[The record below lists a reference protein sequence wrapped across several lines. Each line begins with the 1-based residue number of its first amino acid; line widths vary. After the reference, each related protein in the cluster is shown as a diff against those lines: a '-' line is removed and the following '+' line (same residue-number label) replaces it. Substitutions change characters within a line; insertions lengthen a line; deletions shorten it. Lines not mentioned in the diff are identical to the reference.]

1 MITIAENAGFCF
13 GVRRATD
20 TLEALIKEK
29 AKEDLLCTLG
39 RLIHNEQYCEYLTQN
54 GVLELSEGDIEAVI
68 EKARGGTSVTIVIR
82 THGVEKRLQELLENS
97 ARELPNLKI
106 VDCTCPYVK
115 KIHRIADESS
125 STQSPFYLIGKEDH
139 PEVRSIMSYVKG
151 EGKCFLNAQELE
163 NYLNSLENYDFQ
175 VNLVAQTTQKLT
187 EWKKCQKILKK
198 FFTNCKIFDTIC
210 IVTEKRQAE
219 AQRLSQECDAMLIIG
234 GKESSNTQ
242 KLYQVC
248 KSNCEKS
255 FWIQSA
261 KDLDLV
267 DFGNA
272 KKIGITAGA
281 STPDGIIQEV
291 KRTMSNIMEE
301 SFAELFAKECEE
313 NASKAKV
320 YKGRT
325 VTGIVMAISEKDI
338 ELDLGAKL
346 TGVITR
352 DQITD
357 SNDAKLADM
366 FKIGDSVDAFV
377 IDVSDRDGIAIL
389 SKKKVDAD
397 KSWKKM
403 AEYRDSAEI
412 VTAKITEATKGGLVA
427 DIEGARVFIPMSMI
441 GVAKGEAID
450 GFVGTTQEVVVTEVK
465 ENPKK
470 VVASMKKVLDAK
482 KNEAKEALWA
492 SLEEGMV
499 FEGPVKSVVQFGV
512 FVDLG
517 GADGLVHRSEL
528 SWKKFKNPSDIVK
541 AGDVLK
547 VYVKSFDKETGK
559 ISLGCKTEED
569 NPWNIFKS
577 QYAVDD
583 VCEVKVVGLTTFGA
597 FAEIIPGVDGLIH
610 ISQIADQKIEKIEDV
625 IKVGDVVNAKIV
637 AIDDEKNKVSLSVR
651 ALLSKAEANEE
662 ELVEE
667 EPVPEVDDEN
677 PADAE

>member
-1 MITIAENAGFCF
+1 MITVAENAGFCF

-20 TLEALIKEK
+20 TLEALIEK
-29 AKEDLLCTLG
+29 KSKGDLLCTLG
-39 RLIHNEQYCEYLTQN
+39 RLIHNEQYCQYLAEN
-54 GVLELSEGDIEAVI
+54 GVLELGENDLEGVI
-68 EKARGGTSVTIVIR
+68 DKARQGTCVTIVIR
-82 THGVEKRLQELLENS
+82 THGVEKRLQDLLDNS
-97 ARELPNLKI
+97 AKELPNLKI

-115 KIHRIADESS
+115 KIHKIANENSSESE
-125 STQSPFYLIGKEDH
+125 PFYLIGKEDH

-151 EGKCFLNAQELE
+151 QGKCFVNAQELE
-163 NYLNSLENYDFQ
+163 SYLASLESYDFQ

-219 AQRLSQECDAMLIIG
+219 AEILSQECDAMLIIG

-248 KSNCEKS
+248 KSNCENS

-291 KRTMSNIMEE
+291 KRTMSNIVEE

-338 ELDLGAKL
+338 ELDLGAKM

-357 SNDAKLADM
+357 SNDVKLAEM

-403 AEYRDSAEI
+403 TEYRDSQE
-412 VTAKITEATKGGLVA
+412 VVSAKVIEATKGGLVVEIDGVRA
-427 DIEGARVFIPMSMI
+427 FVPMSMI
-441 GVAKGEAID
+441 GTAKGEAID
-450 GFVGTTQEVVVTEVK
+450 SFVGTTQDVVVTEVK
-465 ENPKK
+465 DSPRK
-470 VVASMKKVLDAK
+470 VVASMRKVVEAK
-482 KNEAKEALWA
+482 KAEAKEALWN

-528 SWKKFKNPSDIVK
+528 SWKKFRNPSDIVK
-541 AGDVLK
+541 VGDVLK
-547 VYVKSFDKETGK
+547 VYIKSFDKESGK
-559 ISLGCKTEED
+559 ISLGCRTEEE

-577 QYAVDD
+577 QYAVED

-597 FAEIIPGVDGLIH
+597 FAEIVPGVDGLIH
-610 ISQIADQKIEKIEDV
+610 ISQIADQKIENIADV

-637 AIDDEKNKVSLSVR
+637 AIDDEKQKVSLSVR
-651 ALLSKAEANEE
+651 ALLPKAEAEE
-662 ELVEE
+662 EVVEE
-667 EPVPEVDDEN
+667 EPVSEVDDEN